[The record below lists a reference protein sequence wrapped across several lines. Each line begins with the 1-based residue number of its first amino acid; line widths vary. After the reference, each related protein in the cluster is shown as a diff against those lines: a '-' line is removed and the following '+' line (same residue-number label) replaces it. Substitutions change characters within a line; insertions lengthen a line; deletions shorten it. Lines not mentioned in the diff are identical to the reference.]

1 MNKNIKSFH
10 KAVSVSS
17 ILVGTMLFFGVSG
30 YLLSEKFNNQIWFV
44 ALLIL
49 GVIISLYQTYKI
61 INR

>member
-17 ILVGTMLFFGVSG
+17 ILVGTMFFFGLSG

-49 GVIISLYQTYKI
+49 GVIISLYQTNKI